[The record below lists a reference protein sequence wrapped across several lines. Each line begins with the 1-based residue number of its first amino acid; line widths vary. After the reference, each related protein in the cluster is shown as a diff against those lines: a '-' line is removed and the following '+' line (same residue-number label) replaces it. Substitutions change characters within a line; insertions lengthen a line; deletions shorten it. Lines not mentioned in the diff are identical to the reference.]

1 MYRPV
6 TYPKANPSVF
16 MTQVKKYNVTSSQ
29 KPHAPPSSYPSPT
42 AGTMS

>member
-16 MTQVKKYNVTSSQ
+16 MTQVKKYNVTSS
-29 KPHAPPSSYPSPT
+29 PEASCPP
-42 AGTMS
+42 